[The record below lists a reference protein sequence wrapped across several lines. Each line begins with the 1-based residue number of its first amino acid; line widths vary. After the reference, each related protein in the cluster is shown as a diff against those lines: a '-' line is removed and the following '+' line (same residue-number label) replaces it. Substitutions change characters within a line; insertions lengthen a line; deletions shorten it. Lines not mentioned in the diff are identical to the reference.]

1 MISWTTSPLHASIRD
16 IYLPPLAIR
25 GEISSRSILAY
36 FSLNQCSRLS
46 TLEVKLES
54 SLMKSEFGMQGIS
67 WGNQKMKTAMLKRAG
82 HSRMSVQ
89 LIRQR
94 MHARSQEWKE
104 DQLRRVAVR
113 QQIDLWRKE
122 KSIITPYPK

>member
-1 MISWTTSPLHASIRD
+1 
-16 IYLPPLAIR
+16 
-25 GEISSRSILAY
+25 
-36 FSLNQCSRLS
+36 
-46 TLEVKLES
+46 
-54 SLMKSEFGMQGIS
+54 
-67 WGNQKMKTAMLKRAG
+67 MKTAMLKRAG

-94 MHARSQEWKE
+94 MHARSEKRIGRGDRVAVRQQIDLWRKE
-104 DQLRRVAVR
+104 KSIRVAVR